1 MKKQEII
8 SMLTLCKSHK
18 KLLKFTF
25 DFSDYNTYY
34 YPFIIGEN
42 YFVGIEEDD
51 FMLDG
56 YEIRPYNVIKNIEYR
71 DGLYSYINEKEGLF
85 DSIIF
90 PEVNLNSWS
99 TIFESLKKMN
109 KIIIVEN
116 EFSEDFAI
124 GFIEKI
130 FNDHI
135 SFIDFDA
142 DGIWSDK
149 SLELP
154 YSLITNVIFNSRYIN
169 VWEKYLSSLPKNK
182 LGEER

>member
-1 MKKQEII
+1 
-8 SMLTLCKSHK
+8 
-18 KLLKFTF
+18 
-25 DFSDYNTYY
+25 
-34 YPFIIGEN
+34 
-42 YFVGIEEDD
+42 
-51 FMLDG
+51 MLDG

-85 DSIIF
+85 DSIII

-130 FNDHI
+130 FDDHI
-135 SFIDFDA
+135 SFYRF
-142 DGIWSDK
+142 
-149 SLELP
+149 
-154 YSLITNVIFNSRYIN
+154 
-169 VWEKYLSSLPKNK
+169 
-182 LGEER
+182 